1 MLKPFKKYFKT
12 GPVLDYN
19 SSVPSNQSYEENFSN
34 HPKYS
39 SSDASTNKFVQIL
52 IFVTFLVLVSTFFIK
67 TDPSFDP
74 GVSIKNFQHSYQN
87 TTYRGRILLLHFT
100 VPLFDRK
107 GSDLRFSHLI
117 TALRSEGYS
126 PVYLS
131 YQKER
136 VQRRYHLKYLREEF
150 GTEVYIRPKNLQSI
164 KGYESIEKAVFF
176 FWPTIKYWEWLNDFL
191 KDLKKHSP
199 NCEIITLI
207 DELHWQRFK
216 HLSEKGANLKKD
228 YDWLHP
234 SWQLIKYG
242 TLRILRES
250 DKLTFLSHENLKD
263 IEKELPHRKKDMSIL
278 PYVVIPKENHNSNHK
293 SKNNNLI
300 KFNPDVQKDK
310 QLIEIKNAYQTD
322 PLVLPFEKR
331 NGFIFFSYNN
341 PEIVQ
346 PFAWFI
352 ENVFDKLPNNQ
363 DKIFHVAGSICRSL
377 KSRYSH
383 RKDIILHGIVS
394 ENKLSQMLSSVKIM
408 INPSIGV
415 GGISTKNLHSMER
428 GLPFVFTFDS
438 MRAINLDLNI
448 IEPKKLP
455 ICNGY
460 DTICFN
466 KFTNLLLNDRQY
478 WETISKIAYI
488 HIREKF
494 QMNNLLKAVRSLSI
508 SKDNNNDNDNNGNN
522 NNNNDNNNGNR
533 NNDKRYL
540 MVLMI
545 GENVNNDLNL
555 FKSNL
560 KVLIKKLQMKNI
572 KVDINILIVEETN
585 INLQNNNNQYLQS
598 GKNIEAY
605 LKEMN
610 GVSSVRLILANR
622 IGKIKSHYN
631 LLKINSILENQL
643 NLNHKKILLI
653 FDQILN
659 KNEINNLINY
669 SKFTDLYCL
678 SIFNKGGDVGGRSSS
693 FDFDFDD
700 NDDDFDKNDDSI
712 KIDNNN
718 YIIDIKT
725 GKKMLFKSETDK
737 LQMETN
743 LNLYQVFTCNS
754 PIMLINSKPFLYE
767 KIKFRT
773 PNEFEK
779 SINIPMNSLLSM
791 DLWKYKYQKNYID
804 LNYHNEYDHDY
815 RLDDKNLKEVQ
826 MSLKETIVDYP
837 PLQIEVCK
845 GNQLDDCKYIKPPIK
860 QTIGLVGNLFKP
872 IDIAKKNKQLANLIY
887 NKMPNQFELLTF
899 PSDNADPRHIFY
911 DNDELEFTKSFKFYK
926 KKSLSLDL
934 MIDSTFPP
942 SFESQLKH
950 IKNTLLFHYYYGSLP
965 RSWVAQINH
974 NYDEIWVNHN
984 YLKGVLMKEGVVNS
998 KIQTIHPLINDYYFS
1013 EQVQQLK
1020 SGGGSVTF
1028 LYYGDFSKQSGIDV
1042 LIDAFLKAF
1051 SPHNINKINK
1061 KINNDDNDNDN
1072 NNEPQE
1078 HLKIILKIVTNLNL
1092 YLNPKYIK
1100 KDKDDL
1106 YKYSYQYSN
1115 SNPNPKQFAFD
1126 LLKKINYPKSFE
1138 RGHQIEIIDDFN
1150 PQSHLEIA
1158 QLLVNADWLISPF
1171 RVFPKDNLLSESLA
1185 VGTPLITT
1193 HANGLFEDMVPSE
1206 ASLSIQSSLV
1216 KCENFPCNNPKN
1228 CIWVNE
1234 SCLLTNSELTWFDP
1248 NVKSLQSVMED
1259 AYLKYQKKFE
1269 YLKIRK
1275 YAQNFEKKNQI
1286 NSEKILNERLKVKI
1300 G

>member
-1 MLKPFKKYFKT
+1 MMKKI
-12 GPVLDYN
+12 
-19 SSVPSNQSYEENFSN
+19 SQII
-34 HPKYS
+34 PKYS
-39 SSDASTNKFVQIL
+39 SSDDTTKKFVQIL

-67 TDPSFDP
+67 TDPSFEP
-74 GVSIKNFQHSYQN
+74 GISIKNFQHSYQN
-87 TTYRGRILLLHFT
+87 TTCRGRILLLHFT

-126 PVYLS
+126 IVYLS

-136 VQRRYHLKYLREEF
+136 VQRRYHLKYLKEEF
-150 GTEVYIRPKNLQSI
+150 GAEVYIRPTNLQSI
-164 KGYESIEKAVFF
+164 KGYESIERA
-176 FWPTIKYWEWLNDFL
+176 
-191 KDLKKHSP
+191 
-199 NCEIITLI
+199 
-207 DELHWQRFK
+207 LHWQRFK

-228 YDWLHP
+228 YGWLHP

-250 DKLTFLSHENLKD
+250 DKLAFFSQENLKD

-278 PYVVIPKENHNSNHK
+278 PYVVIPKEKQNLNTKN
-293 SKNNNLI
+293 KNNNLI
-300 KFNPDVQKDK
+300 KYNPNFKK
-310 QLIEIKNAYQTD
+310 ERQLIEIKNAYQTD

-341 PEIVQ
+341 PEIVG

-377 KSRYSH
+377 KSRYSQS
-383 RKDIILHGIVS
+383 KDIILHGIVS
-394 ENKLSQMLSSVKIM
+394 ENKLSQMLSSVKMM

-438 MRAINLDLNI
+438 MRAINLDLKI
-448 IEPKKLP
+448 IEPQKLP
-455 ICNGY
+455 ICNSY
-460 DTICFN
+460 DNECFH
-466 KFTNLLLNDRQY
+466 KFTNLLLNDKQY

-494 QMNNLLKAVRSLSI
+494 QMNNLLTAIHSLSS
-508 SKDNNNDNDNNGNN
+508 SKDNNNDNDDNGNN
-522 NNNNDNNNGNR
+522 DNKNDDDDRNDGNSIGG
-533 NNDKRYL
+533 NDDKRYL
-540 MVLMI
+540 VILMI

-560 KVLIKKLQMKNI
+560 KVLIKKLNMKGI
-572 KVDINILIVEETN
+572 KLDINILIVEETN
-585 INLQNNNNQYLQS
+585 INLENNNNQYLQS
-598 GKNIEAY
+598 GKKIEAY
-605 LKEMN
+605 LKEIN
-610 GVSSVRLILANR
+610 GIFSIRLILSNR
-622 IGKIKSHYN
+622 IEKIKSHYN
-631 LLKINSILENQL
+631 LLKINSIIENQL

-653 FDQILN
+653 FDQIIN
-659 KNEINNLINY
+659 KNDINNLINY

-678 SIFNKGGDVGGRSSS
+678 SIFNKRGEIGGSGGGRSSS
-693 FDFDFDD
+693 DFDLDFDD
-700 NDDDFDKNDDSI
+700 NDDDFDKNDDGI
-712 KIDNNN
+712 IIDNNN

-725 GKKMLFKSETDK
+725 GKRMLLKSETDG
-737 LQMETN
+737 LQKERN
-743 LNLYQVFTCNS
+743 LNLLQVFTCNS

-804 LNYHNEYDHDY
+804 LNYQDEYDHDY
-815 RLDDKNLKEVQ
+815 HLDGRTLNDMQ
-826 MSLKETIVDYP
+826 MSLKEKAVDYP
-837 PLQIEVCK
+837 PIQIEICK
-845 GNQLDDCKYIKPPIK
+845 GNKLDDCKYIKNLIK
-860 QTIGLVGNLFKP
+860 QTIGLIGNLFESV
-872 IDIAKKNKQLANLIY
+872 DIAKKNKQLSNVIY
-887 NKMPNQFELLTF
+887 NKMSNQFELLTF
-899 PSDNADPRHIFY
+899 PNDNADPRNIFY
-911 DNDELEFTKSFKFYK
+911 DNDELGFTKSFKFYK
-926 KKSLSLDL
+926 KQSLSLGL

-942 SFESQLKH
+942 SFESQLQH
-950 IKNTLLFHYYYGSLP
+950 IKRALLFHYYYGSLP
-965 RSWVAQINH
+965 SCCVAQINS
-974 NYDEIWVNHN
+974 NYDEIWVNHD
-984 YLKGVLMKEGVVNS
+984 YLKGVLMKDGVANS

-1013 EQVQQLK
+1013 DQVQQLK
-1020 SGGGSVTF
+1020 SESDSVTF
-1028 LYYGDFSKQSGIDV
+1028 LYYGDFSKQSGIDI
-1042 LIDAFLKAF
+1042 LIDAFLQAF
-1051 SPHNINKINK
+1051 SPSNINKINNRFK
-1061 KINNDDNDNDN
+1061 DNKDNYND
-1072 NNEPQE
+1072 NEPQV
-1078 HLKIILKIVTNLNL
+1078 HLKIILKVVTNLNL
-1092 YLNPKYIK
+1092 YLNPKYSK
-1100 KDKDDL
+1100 ADKDDL
-1106 YKYSYQYSN
+1106 YKYSYKYSN

-1126 LLKKINYPKSFE
+1126 LLKRINYPKYFK
-1138 RGHQIEIIDDFN
+1138 RDHQIEIIDDFN
-1150 PQSHLEIA
+1150 PQSHREIA

-1171 RVFPKDNLLSESLA
+1171 RNFPKDNLLSESLA

-1193 HANGLFEDMVPSE
+1193 HANGLFADMVPPE
-1206 ASLSIQSSLV
+1206 VSLSIQSSLV

-1228 CIWVNE
+1228 CICVNE

-1259 AYLKYQKKFE
+1259 AYLKYQKKID

-1275 YAQNFEKKNQI
+1275 YVQDLEKKNQI
-1286 NSEKILNERLKVKI
+1286 HSEKILNELLKVKF